1 MIASTKKGNFIP
13 NNPNKYIGNVL
24 DITYRSSWERFV
36 MRWAD
41 SNPDI
46 VAWGSEITEIPYICG
61 TDNKPHKYY
70 VDFTFKLSSG
80 QVLLVEVKPKNQT
93 AEPKKSR
100 GKSKNTMLTESLA
113 WIKNRSKWKYALEF
127 AKRNNVKFEIW
138 TEDKLKRLGMKI
150 I

>member
-1 MIASTKKGNFIP
+1 MK
-13 NNPNKYIGNVL
+13 
-24 DITYRSSWERFV
+24 
-36 MRWAD
+36 WAD

-46 VAWGSEITEIPYICG
+46 TAWGSEITEIPYICG

-93 AEPKKSR
+93 TEPKKSR

-113 WIKNRSKWKYALEF
+113 WIKNKSKWRYALEF